1 MEPDEAMPLGDEN
14 APGPPKKSLAT
25 GVDLG
30 GLVRGREGEEE
41 LSTGKKM
48 SGEEE
53 WWWGPQTSPSPPY
66 PPHMTLQPEGLA
78 VGFGTLP
85 PEPLAVGPFPRQPAQ
100 TVVSRRERPY
110 R

>member
-1 MEPDEAMPLGDEN
+1 MGDEN
-14 APGPPKKSLAT
+14 APDPPMKSQAN

-30 GLVRGREGEEE
+30 GFVRGREGEEE

-66 PPHMTLQPEGLA
+66 PEHR
-78 VGFGTLP
+78 TLP
-85 PEPLAVGPFPRQPAQ
+85 PEGMAVGSSNLPP
-100 TVVSRRERPY
+100 
-110 R
+110 